1 MNEQTVILAREA
13 EMLLRRL
20 GHAEFRIAAMRLF
33 KKLNMPAQAV
43 AMSLMDVD
51 DFLTPEE
58 LANRNKTP

>member
-1 MNEQTVILAREA
+1 
-13 EMLLRRL
+13 
-20 GHAEFRIAAMRLF
+20 MRLF